1 MLNLV
6 NDSIGRIGSNMNNKD
21 IRKLLAEF
29 SPKPGYILN
38 LSRRQF
44 EELVEDTL
52 DIDISEQTESNAN
65 RFKQL
70 LTAHSAD
77 EVEDLLTA
85 LRANLSA

>member
-1 MLNLV
+1 MQ
-6 NDSIGRIGSNMNNKD
+6 MNNKD

-29 SPKPGYILN
+29 SFKPGYILN

-44 EELVEDTL
+44 EELVEGTL

-65 RFKQL
+65 RFKAL

-77 EVEDLLTA
+77 EVEDLLIT
-85 LRANLSA
+85 LRNML

>member
-1 MLNLV
+1 
-6 NDSIGRIGSNMNNKD
+6 MNNKD

-29 SPKPGYILN
+29 SHKPGYILN

-65 RFKQL
+65 RF
-70 LTAHSAD
+70 
-77 EVEDLLTA
+77 
-85 LRANLSA
+85 

>member
-1 MLNLV
+1 MT
-6 NDSIGRIGSNMNNKD
+6 KKE
-21 IRKLLAEF
+21 IRTILTEF
-29 SPKPGYILN
+29 QGKSPGYILN

-85 LRANLSA
+85 LRAI

>member
-1 MLNLV
+1 
-6 NDSIGRIGSNMNNKD
+6 MNNKD

-29 SPKPGYILN
+29 SAKPGYILN

-65 RFKQL
+65 RFKAL

-85 LRANLSA
+85 LRAI

>member
-1 MLNLV
+1 MLLHY
-6 NDSIGRIGSNMNNKD
+6 GRLMQMNNKD

-29 SPKPGYILN
+29 SFKPGYILN

-65 RFKQL
+65 RFKAL

-85 LRANLSA
+85 LRAI

>member
-1 MLNLV
+1 M
-6 NDSIGRIGSNMNNKD
+6 MNNKE
-21 IRKLLAEF
+21 IRKLLTEF
-29 SPKPGYILN
+29 QGKSPGYILN

-65 RFKQL
+65 RFKAL

-77 EVEDLLTA
+77 EVEDLLVA

>member
-1 MLNLV
+1 
-6 NDSIGRIGSNMNNKD
+6 MNNKD

-29 SPKPGYILN
+29 SFKPGYILN

-70 LTAHSAD
+70 LTTHSAD

-85 LRANLSA
+85 LRAI

>member
-1 MLNLV
+1 MT
-6 NDSIGRIGSNMNNKD
+6 KKE
-21 IRKLLAEF
+21 IRAILTEF
-29 SPKPGYILN
+29 QGKSPGYILN

-65 RFKQL
+65 RFKAL

-77 EVEDLLTA
+77 EVEDLLVA
-85 LRANLSA
+85 LRAI

>member
-1 MLNLV
+1 
-6 NDSIGRIGSNMNNKD
+6 MNKKE
-21 IRKLLAEF
+21 IRTILTEF
-29 SPKPGYILN
+29 QGKSPGYILN

-85 LRANLSA
+85 LRAI

>member
-1 MLNLV
+1 
-6 NDSIGRIGSNMNNKD
+6 MNNKD
-21 IRKLLAEF
+21 IRKLLTEF
-29 SPKPGYILN
+29 QGKSTGYILN

-65 RFKQL
+65 RFKAL

-77 EVEDLLTA
+77 EVEDLLVA
-85 LRANLSA
+85 LRAI

>member
-1 MLNLV
+1 
-6 NDSIGRIGSNMNNKD
+6 MNNKD

-29 SPKPGYILN
+29 SFKPGYILN

-65 RFKQL
+65 RFKAL

-85 LRANLSA
+85 LRAI

>member
-1 MLNLV
+1 MT
-6 NDSIGRIGSNMNNKD
+6 KKE
-21 IRKLLAEF
+21 IRTILTEF
-29 SPKPGYILN
+29 QGKSPGYILN

-65 RFKQL
+65 RFKAL

-77 EVEDLLTA
+77 EVEDLLVA
-85 LRANLSA
+85 LRALTA

>member
-1 MLNLV
+1 
-6 NDSIGRIGSNMNNKD
+6 MNNKD

-29 SPKPGYILN
+29 STKPGYILN

-85 LRANLSA
+85 LRALSA

>member
-1 MLNLV
+1 M
-6 NDSIGRIGSNMNNKD
+6 DNKD

-29 SPKPGYILN
+29 SFKPGYILN

-65 RFKQL
+65 RFKAL

-85 LRANLSA
+85 LRAICQPD

>member
-1 MLNLV
+1 
-6 NDSIGRIGSNMNNKD
+6 MNNKD

-29 SPKPGYILN
+29 SNKPGYILN

>member
-1 MLNLV
+1 
-6 NDSIGRIGSNMNNKD
+6 MNNKD

-29 SPKPGYILN
+29 SFKPGYILN

-52 DIDISEQTESNAN
+52 DIDISEQTDSNAN
-65 RFKQL
+65 RFKAL

-77 EVEDLLTA
+77 EVEDLLVA
-85 LRANLSA
+85 LRAI

>member
-1 MLNLV
+1 
-6 NDSIGRIGSNMNNKD
+6 MNNKD

-29 SPKPGYILN
+29 STKPGHILN

-70 LTAHSAD
+70 LIAHSAD

-85 LRANLSA
+85 LRAICQPD

>member
-1 MLNLV
+1 MTKKE
-6 NDSIGRIGSNMNNKD
+6 IRI
-21 IRKLLAEF
+21 ILTEF
-29 SPKPGYILN
+29 QGKSPGYILN

-65 RFKQL
+65 RFKAL

-77 EVEDLLTA
+77 EVEDLLVA
-85 LRANLSA
+85 LRAI

>member
-1 MLNLV
+1 MT
-6 NDSIGRIGSNMNNKD
+6 KKE
-21 IRKLLAEF
+21 IRTILTEF
-29 SPKPGYILN
+29 QGKSPGYILN
-38 LSRRQF
+38 LSRKQF

-85 LRANLSA
+85 LRAI

>member
-1 MLNLV
+1 MT
-6 NDSIGRIGSNMNNKD
+6 KKE
-21 IRKLLAEF
+21 IRTILTEF
-29 SPKPGYILN
+29 QGKSPGYILN

-44 EELVEDTL
+44 EELVENTL

-85 LRANLSA
+85 LRAI

>member
-1 MLNLV
+1 
-6 NDSIGRIGSNMNNKD
+6 MNNKD

-29 SPKPGYILN
+29 SFKPGYILN

-65 RFKQL
+65 RFKAL

-85 LRANLSA
+85 LRAICQPD

>member
-1 MLNLV
+1 
-6 NDSIGRIGSNMNNKD
+6 MNNKD

-29 SPKPGYILN
+29 SFKPGYILN

-65 RFKQL
+65 RFKAL

-85 LRANLSA
+85 LRALTA

>member
-1 MLNLV
+1 
-6 NDSIGRIGSNMNNKD
+6 MNNKD

-29 SPKPGYILN
+29 SFKPGYILN

-65 RFKQL
+65 RFKAL

-77 EVEDLLTA
+77 EVEDLLIA

>member
-1 MLNLV
+1 
-6 NDSIGRIGSNMNNKD
+6 MNNKD

-29 SPKPGYILN
+29 SHKPGYILN

-65 RFKQL
+65 RFKAL

-85 LRANLSA
+85 LRAICQPD

>member
-1 MLNLV
+1 
-6 NDSIGRIGSNMNNKD
+6 MNNKD

-29 SPKPGYILN
+29 SPKRGYILN

-52 DIDISEQTESNAN
+52 DIDISEQIESNAN

-85 LRANLSA
+85 LRAI

>member
-1 MLNLV
+1 MT
-6 NDSIGRIGSNMNNKD
+6 KKE
-21 IRKLLAEF
+21 IRTILTEF
-29 SPKPGYILN
+29 QGKSPGYILN

-85 LRANLSA
+85 LRNLL

>member
-1 MLNLV
+1 
-6 NDSIGRIGSNMNNKD
+6 MNNKD

-29 SPKPGYILN
+29 SYKPGYILN

-65 RFKQL
+65 RFKAL

-85 LRANLSA
+85 LRAICQPD

>member
-1 MLNLV
+1 
-6 NDSIGRIGSNMNNKD
+6 MNNKD

-29 SPKPGYILN
+29 SFKPGYILN

-65 RFKQL
+65 RFKAL

-77 EVEDLLTA
+77 EVEDLLVA
-85 LRANLSA
+85 LRALTA

>member
-1 MLNLV
+1 
-6 NDSIGRIGSNMNNKD
+6 MNNKD

-29 SPKPGYILN
+29 SFKPGYILN

-70 LTAHSAD
+70 LTAYSAD

-85 LRANLSA
+85 LRAI

>member
-1 MLNLV
+1 
-6 NDSIGRIGSNMNNKD
+6 MNNKD

-29 SPKPGYILN
+29 SYKPGYILN

-65 RFKQL
+65 RFKAL

-85 LRANLSA
+85 LRAI

>member
-1 MLNLV
+1 MT
-6 NDSIGRIGSNMNNKD
+6 KKE
-21 IRKLLAEF
+21 IRTILTEF
-29 SPKPGYILN
+29 QGKSPGYILN

-65 RFKQL
+65 RFKAL

-85 LRANLSA
+85 LRAI

>member
-1 MLNLV
+1 
-6 NDSIGRIGSNMNNKD
+6 MNNKD

-29 SPKPGYILN
+29 SFKPGYILN
-38 LSRRQF
+38 LSRKQF

-65 RFKQL
+65 RFKAL

-85 LRANLSA
+85 LRAICQPD

>member
-1 MLNLV
+1 MQ
-6 NDSIGRIGSNMNNKD
+6 MNNKD

-29 SPKPGYILN
+29 SFKPGYILN

-65 RFKQL
+65 RFKAL

-85 LRANLSA
+85 LRAI

>member
-1 MLNLV
+1 
-6 NDSIGRIGSNMNNKD
+6 MNNKD

-29 SPKPGYILN
+29 SFKPGYILN

-52 DIDISEQTESNAN
+52 DIDISQQTESNAN
-65 RFKQL
+65 RFKAL

-85 LRANLSA
+85 LRALTA